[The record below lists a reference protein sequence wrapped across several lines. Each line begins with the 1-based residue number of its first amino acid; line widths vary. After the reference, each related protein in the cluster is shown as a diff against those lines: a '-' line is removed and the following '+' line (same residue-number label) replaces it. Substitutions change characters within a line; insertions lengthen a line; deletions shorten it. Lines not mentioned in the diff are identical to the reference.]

1 MDSHSNLQILFLAQ
15 QSSIRLMQFM
25 HLCFIVVHVVALQF
39 MHLCFVVVDVVA
51 LQFMHLCF
59 IVVDVVVVALLTVVV
74 DECDG
79 HFPQTG
85 ARLLYS
91 NVFFKD
97 TRENNAT
104 TLPRYDMKNET
115 VSTDIP

>member
-1 MDSHSNLQILFLAQ
+1 MGSCQNLMDSHSNLQILFLAQ

-25 HLCFIVVHVVALQF
+25 HLCFIVVDVV
-39 MHLCFVVVDVVA
+39 VVA

-104 TLPRYDMKNET
+104 TLPRYDIKNET

>member
-15 QSSIRLMQFM
+15 QSSIRLM
-25 HLCFIVVHVVALQF
+25 
-39 MHLCFVVVDVVA
+39 
-51 LQFMHLCF
+51 QFMHLCF